1 MTVSASLKEGQPST
15 TVVYPV
21 AGGAEKSQTEG
32 LTFSIATKWEG
43 DALLANIIVGGQ
55 SEYSISERWVR
66 ARDASLT
73 VTRTVQDRNSTA
85 ESVLFYDNGL
95 PVALPN
101 APPSDF
107 VLQPGT
113 RIPLRLTN
121 AIDSGAG
128 RSYLSPDRRARI
140 SERPPHCSARLVRD
154 RNRYRIEPRR
164 TCQRQIQ
171 HQLPI
176 RNHDAAERNDP
187 RFPVPR
193 WKRGWPGQPRP

>member
-1 MTVSASLKEGQPST
+1 MCEDFSGAWRLNPAKSQIRSRFDLPSGFLRVTQNASIMTVSASLKEGQPST

-113 RIPLRLTN
+113 RILLRLTPS
-121 AIDSGAG
+121 IPGI
-128 RSYLSPDRRARI
+128 PRRAIVSI
-140 SERPPHCSARLVRD
+140 SRPP
-154 RNRYRIEPRR
+154 
-164 TCQRQIQ
+164 
-171 HQLPI
+171 
-176 RNHDAAERNDP
+176 
-187 RFPVPR
+187 
-193 WKRGWPGQPRP
+193 RPYF